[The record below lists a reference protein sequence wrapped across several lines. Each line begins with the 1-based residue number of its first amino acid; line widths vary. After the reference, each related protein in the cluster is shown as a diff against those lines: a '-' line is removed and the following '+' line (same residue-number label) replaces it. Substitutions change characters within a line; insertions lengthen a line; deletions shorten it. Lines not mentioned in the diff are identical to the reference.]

1 MDCVSTKGKTQ
12 SSASQQRKDAMDCVS
27 KVKTQWIASQQKEIR
42 KALRLNSIM
51 KNKIGLYF
59 GTFNPIH
66 VGHLIIANHMVEFS
80 DLDEVWFVV
89 TPHNPLKNKKTL
101 LEDHHRLAMVR
112 IAVEEYPKLKAS
124 NVEFDL
130 PRPNYTVNTLAYL
143 EEKYPSQNFC
153 LIMGEDNLKSLH
165 KWKNYEVILER
176 YTLYVY
182 PRISEGNTPP
192 PPSRGENFPQ
202 IKIVDAPIIELSSTF
217 IRNGIKAGKNIQPM
231 LSAEVWK
238 YLDEMNFYK

>member
-1 MDCVSTKGKTQ
+1 MAK
-12 SSASQQRKDAMDCVS
+12 
-27 KVKTQWIASQQKEIR
+27 
-42 KALRLNSIM
+42 
-51 KNKIGLYF
+51 KIGLYF

-66 VGHLIIANHMVEFS
+66 IGHLIIANHLVEFS

-89 TPHNPLKNKKTL
+89 TPHNPHKKKKNL

-112 IAVEEYPKLKAS
+112 IAVENYPKLKAS

-130 PRPNYTVNTLAYL
+130 PQPNYTVNTLAYL
-143 EEKYPSQNFC
+143 EEKFPDSNFC

-165 KWKNYEVILER
+165 KWKNYEIILER
-176 YTLYVY
+176 YSIYIY
-182 PRISEGNTPP
+182 PRISEGTVKTQF
-192 PPSRGENFPQ
+192 ENHEKI
-202 IKIVDAPIIELSSTF
+202 IKIDAPIIELSSTF
-217 IRNGIKAGKNIQPM
+217 IRNGIQSGKNIQPM